1 MGTTPKRLATAVLAA
16 AAFGALPAGAA
27 VAAEPTPDASITPSP
42 GAATVNRAGTSFL
55 TATAVNPGQPVNVGG
70 STGDYLYWSF
80 TATTGQT
87 DRVAITVTLP
97 PKGRKGSATWTVDV
111 FDGLRRRQACTDGA
125 QTPTAA
131 PTDGTVTLGC
141 TLRQIRGWA
150 EPWSGDPLPGTYYVR
165 LSVTDLPEE
174 DLGLPIR
181 VDMLIGA
188 QDGDDPGVEGG
199 KLRAPLAPPARP
211 GTALA
216 AAPTPDPSASAD
228 PGTKSFVSLDW
239 LPDLSSRW
247 VWTAIGGVLAA
258 IAGVVG
264 FSLTWRRR

>member
-1 MGTTPKRLATAVLAA
+1 ARAA
-16 AAFGALPAGAA
+16 DPT
-27 VAAEPTPDASITPSP
+27 PTPDSTLTPSP
-42 GAATVNRAGTSFL
+42 GAAVVNRAGTTFL
-55 TATAVNPGQPVNVGG
+55 TATAVAPGQPVSVAG

-80 TATTGQT
+80 TATAGQT

-97 PKGRKGSATWTVDV
+97 PKGRTGGSTWTVDV

-125 QTPTAA
+125 QTPTVNATA
-131 PTDGTVTLGC
+131 GTVSLGC

-165 LSVTDLPEE
+165 LSVTDLPEA
-174 DLGLPIR
+174 DLGLPVR
-181 VDMLIGA
+181 VDMLINA
-188 QDGDDPGVEGG
+188 EDGDDPGVEGG
-199 KLRAPLAPPARP
+199 RLRAPLAPPARP
-211 GTALA
+211 GSALTV
-216 AAPTPDPSASAD
+216 APTPDPSATPEAGD
-228 PGTKSFVSLDW
+228 GTSFVSLDW

-247 VWTAIGGVLAA
+247 IWTTVGGVLAA